1 MDVSSFLFVRAQI
14 LFHFCSKLL
23 LYDACDSGDSF
34 SVFIFFLSFIFSAV
48 IILLDKLVSMSFYV
62 LNVY

>member
-14 LFHFCSKLL
+14 LFHFCSNLL
-23 LYDACDSGDSF
+23 LCDACDSGIVSQF
-34 SVFIFFLSFIFSAV
+34 LFVFYLFFSAV

>member
-23 LYDACDSGDSF
+23 LCDACDSGIVSQF
-34 SVFIFFLSFIFSAV
+34 LFVFYLFFSAV
-48 IILLDKLVSMSFYV
+48 IILLDKLVSMSFYD

>member
-23 LYDACDSGDSF
+23 LCDACDSGIVSQF
-34 SVFIFFLSFIFSAV
+34 LFVFCPFFGAV
-48 IILLDKLVSMSFYV
+48 IILLDKLVSMLYV